1 MNLSGLGISGGKPLL
16 SRIFLITSAATFSGV
31 FSQWAKVHCQK
42 AWPEV
47 AERISADKPKVSA
60 TGM

>member
-1 MNLSGLGISGGKPLL
+1 MNLFGDGISGGRPLL
-16 SRIFLITSAATFSGV
+16 SRICLITSAATLSGA
-31 FSQWAKVHCQK
+31 FSQWSKVHCQK